1 MRFQCTILVVSMTF
15 ITCTTPQTDHT
26 SINPSVLEGTW
37 KLVSGMLIEKG
48 DTTLTDYTKDR
59 SMIKILNASHFA
71 FLNHDLQ
78 KGKDSTALFVAGG
91 GTYKLEGDQYTENL
105 EYCSARDW
113 EGNTFHFTVTISGDT
128 LVQQGIEKLEDLAI
142 ERMNI
147 ETYVRLNDNLK

>member
-1 MRFQCTILVVSMTF
+1 
-15 ITCTTPQTDHT
+15 
-26 SINPSVLEGTW
+26 VLEGTW

-48 DTTLTDYTKDR
+48 DTTLTDYTTDR

>member
-1 MRFQCTILVVSMTF
+1 MTF

-48 DTTLTDYTKDR
+48 DTTLTDYTTDR